1 MLAPFLKDAPVCV
14 SGSSHAGASAE
25 PGHSPSS
32 GAALGVGLESCTG
45 REKLKEVA
53 EQSWD
58 PLAAVGIP
66 WPTALV
72 AVAALAQPLW
82 PNRSGVLRQAAPQ
95 GLAPCPVACTE
106 CQGCVCPCA
115 EPGEQGLPWCWG
127 PAAARPCSSSCC
139 TGFPCLSKC
148 LRGALSHCS
157 SPKVGTGGT
166 PGAPWVWLGIP
177 PCQQGAACPS
187 PGMSPELS
195 ASNPSCVLSAGD
207 VLFQMAEVH
216 RQIQN
221 QLEEMVS
228 AQPSVP
234 GSLLVQMLFP
244 ALSR

>member
-115 EPGEQGLPWCWG
+115 GPGEQGLPLVLGSCC
-127 PAAARPCSSSCC
+127 CSSLLPFLLHRVPLFVQVSQ
-139 TGFPCLSKC
+139 GSIVSLQLPKGGHGGYS
-148 LRGALSHCS
+148 R
-157 SPKVGTGGT
+157 SP
-166 PGAPWVWLGIP
+166 LG
-177 PCQQGAACPS
+177 
-187 PGMSPELS
+187 L
-195 ASNPSCVLSAGD
+195 AGD
-207 VLFQMAEVH
+207 PSLPAGCCLPQPWDVH
-216 RQIQN
+216 
-221 QLEEMVS
+221 
-228 AQPSVP
+228 
-234 GSLLVQMLFP
+234 
-244 ALSR
+244 